1 MYECPNCNG
10 NLKFEI
16 KSQKLACAYCGGSFD
31 PYSIK
36 KDTDAIEGNFI
47 NDNFFEVTVFTCP
60 QCGGELFSEDNE
72 ATSFCSFCGASTILS
87 SRISREKRPDFIIP
101 FKKTKED
108 CKKAYAQKM
117 RKAFFV
123 PKELKNPEYIEEFR
137 GIYMPYWSYQLIQK
151 GNVLLKGEKSYRRG
165 DYVYTERYDLSGRLD
180 SYYLG
185 YSYDA
190 STSFYDSISQA
201 LAPYDAKEMVH
212 FTPAFLSGFYAD
224 TADVS
229 PEVYVGDAMEKAEE
243 NTFRSICKE
252 EAFQGLKVKRPKDQK
267 QGMGTDLRKADNTM
281 YPVWFLTYRNKDRV
295 AYMTVN
301 GQTGKVVADMPIE
314 PKRYLAASLLLA
326 VPIFLFLNLFLTLRP
341 AWLLGLGAVL
351 AAVSAVIYGME
362 LDGIHKREHNLDDR
376 GFMGKKEKRKKPGAV
391 LGRGFFVTAALSA
404 AAILSAAVIG
414 IVRPVSDVYY
424 YAGGLLALGAVL
436 FNMIEIIRNY
446 NRLAMRRLPQ
456 FDKKE
461 VA

>member
-1 MYECPNCNG
+1 MYECPNCSG

-31 PYSIK
+31 PYSIT
-36 KDTDAIEGNFI
+36 KDTDAIENNFK
-47 NDNFFEVTVFTCP
+47 NDDFFDVTVFTCP

-123 PKELKNPEYIEEFR
+123 PKELRNPEYIDEFR

-185 YSYDA
+185 YSSDA
-190 STSFYDSISQA
+190 STSFYDNISQA

-224 TADVS
+224 TADVG
-229 PEVYVGDAMEKAEE
+229 PEVYVGD
-243 NTFRSICKE
+243 
-252 EAFQGLKVKRPKDQK
+252 
-267 QGMGTDLRKADNTM
+267 RKST
-281 YPVWFLTYRNKDRV
+281 R
-295 AYMTVN
+295 
-301 GQTGKVVADMPIE
+301 
-314 PKRYLAASLLLA
+314 
-326 VPIFLFLNLFLTLRP
+326 LNSSH
-341 AWLLGLGAVL
+341 A
-351 AAVSAVIYGME
+351 
-362 LDGIHKREHNLDDR
+362 
-376 GFMGKKEKRKKPGAV
+376 
-391 LGRGFFVTAALSA
+391 
-404 AAILSAAVIG
+404 
-414 IVRPVSDVYY
+414 
-424 YAGGLLALGAVL
+424 
-436 FNMIEIIRNY
+436 
-446 NRLAMRRLPQ
+446 
-456 FDKKE
+456 
-461 VA
+461 